1 MYEYRA
7 TVDRIVDADTLDLN
21 ISLGFGVHKKE
32 RIRLARVDAWE
43 VRGDERIQGT
53 KAKEFV
59 EDILHAVNE
68 VTITTMKDKK
78 GKYGRYIAEVL
89 IPYEGSNK
97 NLGDLLIEKGHA
109 TEYGK

>member
-1 MYEYRA
+1 MYEYKA
-7 TVDRIVDADTLDLN
+7 TVSRIVDADTLDLD
-21 ISLGFGVHKKE
+21 IDLGLGVHKKE

-43 VRGDERIQGT
+43 VRGDERIQGV

-59 EDILHAVNE
+59 EDLLHSINE

-89 IPYEGSNK
+89 IPHDGK
-97 NLGDLLIEKGHA
+97 NENLSDLLVEKGHA
-109 TEYGK
+109 KEYVQ

>member
-7 TVDRIVDADTLDLN
+7 TVERVVDADTLDLL
-21 ISLGFGVHKKE
+21 ISVGFGIYKKE

-43 VRGDERIQGT
+43 TRGDERIQGV

-59 EDILHAVNE
+59 EDVLHAVTE
-68 VTITTMKDKK
+68 VTITTIKDKK

-89 IPYEGSNK
+89 IPYEGKNV
-97 NLGDLLIEKGHA
+97 NLGDLLVEKGHA